1 MTQNEY
7 DTLSKDLRT
16 IAAEIPIRW
25 GRVQNNVYDNEL
37 KRICNIFSI
46 KSLDELL
53 TYISRFDKEHQ
64 MYYKRRW
71 YLLRCADCDE
81 YLFYK
86 NDNVEHNPNRF
97 DKKWDIKIDNRFLF
111 DVKGTVIPRDYRD
124 KWEDVI
130 ENPQQIINF
139 YYEQQSRGI
148 RYDMQNRLFIVHHSL
163 VNDDREFLLR
173 CAWGTK
179 EKVYRIFVNNINNIT
194 FSRYNDCYAAVIFIV
209 ETERNKLQYKIS
221 GYNTQLC
228 SLNL

>member
-16 IAAEIPIRW
+16 IAKEIPIRW

-37 KRICNIFSI
+37 KGICDIFSI
-46 KSLDELL
+46 MSLDVLL
-53 TYISRFDKEHQ
+53 SHISRFDNEHQ

-86 NDNVEHNPNRF
+86 NDNTEHNPNRY

-124 KWEDVI
+124 RWEDVI
-130 ENPQQIINF
+130 EDPQQIINF

-179 EKVYRIFVNNINNIT
+179 EKY
-194 FSRYNDCYAAVIFIV
+194 IV
-209 ETERNKLQYKIS
+209 
-221 GYNTQLC
+221 
-228 SLNL
+228 SL